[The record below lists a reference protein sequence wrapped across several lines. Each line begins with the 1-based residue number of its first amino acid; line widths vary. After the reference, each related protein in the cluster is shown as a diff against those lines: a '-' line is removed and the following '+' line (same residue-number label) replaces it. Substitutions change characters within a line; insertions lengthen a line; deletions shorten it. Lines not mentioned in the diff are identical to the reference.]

1 MMSRKQR
8 LIGWAVSLII
18 AQWLLM
24 AMIVPLPKGEPFDA
38 LEYACVGFIFGT
50 LFGQTTLAASWA
62 ALGPGRLIWR
72 LSLSLVWIGLLTLAL
87 GGSLGSVSPGAAGNA
102 LIIGACLFGQ
112 WTVVETLL
120 WPLAIGFGLR
130 LRPAGDL
137 AFSPD
142 QRERQFGIR
151 DLLIIT
157 ALLGV
162 IFAIGR
168 HLIKELSG
176 WPQFNT
182 GMLIAV
188 FLAVAA
194 IVLTLPL
201 LIAGLLPRRAALAV
215 LLVMTLIGIA
225 TAWEGALVQIIS
237 KPPLRGPDLGHLIG
251 INAFTA
257 ATILGGVAV
266 LRLNGFRI
274 GGRQKRTE

>member
-62 ALGPGRLIWR
+62 VLGPGRLIWR

-87 GGSLGSVSPGAAGNA
+87 RGSLGSVSPGAAGNA

-112 WTVVETLL
+112 WIIVETLL

-130 LRPAGDL
+130 LRHAGDL
-137 AFSPD
+137 AFSPY

-157 ALLGV
+157 SLLGV

-168 HLIKELSG
+168 RLIKELSG

-201 LIAGLLPRRAALAV
+201 LLAGLLPRRAALVV
-215 LLVMTLIGIA
+215 LLVMTLIGFA
-225 TAWEGALVQIIS
+225 TAWEGALVQFIS
-237 KPPLRGPDLGHLIG
+237 KPPLRGPDFGHLIG

-266 LRLNGFRI
+266 LRLNGFSI